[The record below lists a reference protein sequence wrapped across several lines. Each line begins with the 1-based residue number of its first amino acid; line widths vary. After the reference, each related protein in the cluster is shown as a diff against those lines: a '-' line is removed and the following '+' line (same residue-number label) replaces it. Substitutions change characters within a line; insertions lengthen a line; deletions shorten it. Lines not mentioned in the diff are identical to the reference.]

1 MRSGP
6 LSVSWM
12 TGIVLLGS
20 AATLVAQT
28 PTLAVR
34 PPPRPVGLP
43 IAMTAGTGAYVTS
56 FLPNTRVG
64 QTAVPLGNATSVTFT
79 DPSAG
84 TGQSG
89 MAVQHAGGT
98 VQIQFAPNDQLASNA
113 VFQRCASTGCVMA
126 KFTIQTTV
134 QGNMM
139 TWVMENVA
147 VTQLQLSSNVAATMK
162 YEKLMLTTQQMN
174 SANTAT
180 TPSKATYNLTPS
192 PSQ

>member
-1 MRSGP
+1 MRAGP

-12 TGIVLLGS
+12 AGIVLLGT

-28 PTLAVR
+28 PAPVR
-34 PPPRPVGLP
+34 PLQRPLVLP
-43 IAMTAGTGAYVTS
+43 IAMTAGTGAYATS
-56 FLPNTRVG
+56 FLPNVRVG
-64 QTAVPLGNATSVTFT
+64 TTAVPLGNATSVTFT

-89 MAVQHAGGT
+89 MAVQHTGGV

-113 VFQRCASTGCVMA
+113 AFQGCASTGCLFA

-134 QGNMM
+134 QGNIM
-139 TWVMENVA
+139 TWALENVA
-147 VTQLQLSSNVAATMK
+147 VTQLQLSSNVTATMK

-174 SANTAT
+174 SANGGAT
-180 TPSKATYNLTPS
+180 TPTKASYNIQAS